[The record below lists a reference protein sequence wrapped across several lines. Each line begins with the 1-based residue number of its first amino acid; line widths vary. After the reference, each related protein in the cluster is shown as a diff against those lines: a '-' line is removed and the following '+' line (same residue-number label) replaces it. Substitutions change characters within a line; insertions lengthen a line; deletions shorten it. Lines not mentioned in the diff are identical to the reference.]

1 MGGVLYTLVDSM
13 DGEEGGGGIVSSPP
27 DFHSSL
33 CSANVFT

>member
-13 DGEEGGGGIVSSPP
+13 DGEEGGGGLFPP
-27 DFHSSL
+27 PLISILSL